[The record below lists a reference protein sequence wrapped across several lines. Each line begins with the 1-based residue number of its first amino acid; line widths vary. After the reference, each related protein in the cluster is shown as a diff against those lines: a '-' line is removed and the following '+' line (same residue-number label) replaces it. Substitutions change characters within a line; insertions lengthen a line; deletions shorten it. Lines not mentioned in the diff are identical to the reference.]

1 MNWDWPR
8 SVHRSSF
15 IVHRSFLA
23 LLLLLAACA
32 RETPKYNVVLITL
45 DTFRA
50 DRATTPN
57 LSRLAAQ
64 GVRFEQAQSP
74 VPLTLPAHASILSGL
89 LPLHHGLR
97 NNGAG
102 TFPADRE
109 TLATTLSRNGYRTA
123 AFVGAFVLDHRFG
136 LDRGF
141 DTYDDEIPRDSSG
154 DVSLEAARRA
164 DAVVDRAV
172 AWLGG
177 ASEQP
182 SFAWVHLWDAHAPYA
197 PPAPHPQTYDGEVA
211 YVDQQL
217 GRLLSAIDT
226 KNTIVIV
233 VGDHGEGLGE
243 HGEGTHGLLL
253 YQSTLHVPM
262 LIAAPDV
269 EPRVVRE
276 PVSSVDLAP
285 TVAALLEI
293 EFPKV
298 DGRNVLAE
306 SLPSVDLYAETQY
319 PLTFGWNELASLRN
333 RNTKVIS
340 APYPELY
347 DLAGDPREIR
357 NVISNERRTAR
368 ELLPR
373 LTAIRQTAVVPAAV
387 RVDEETRRKLE
398 SLGYVSPQPV
408 QGRATRPDPKAMV
421 ALFTEFERGRTS
433 IPVLENLVRRDPYN
447 PVFRSALARLQRDGG
462 QNESA
467 VDLLRGTVALAPAD
481 ADAWYNL
488 GVALTEANELDEALA
503 ALTESARLDPLRAA
517 TQNAIGV
524 ILIQRGD
531 AQAAA
536 NAFRRAT
543 ELDPRDARGWNNA
556 GNALR
561 ALANVGDA
569 ATAYRKAIELSPN
582 YADPHNGLGVILVQ
596 SRRPAEAVRSF
607 ETAIRLQPDFHKA
620 RLNLGIALQESGRVQ
635 EAAAQYEALLKS
647 AAPEEQRAAAR
658 TLLAGIRSR

>member
-1 MNWDWPR
+1 MATF
-8 SVHRSSF
+8 RSSG
-15 IVHRSFLA
+15 VVLAA
-23 LLLLLAACA
+23 LLLFGCA

-50 DRATTPN
+50 DRATAPN
-57 LSRLAAQ
+57 LAKLAAQ
-64 GVRFEQAQSP
+64 SVRFDEAQSP

-109 TLATTLSRNGYRTA
+109 TLATALSRNGYRTG

-136 LDRGF
+136 LNRGF
-141 DTYDDEIPRDSSG
+141 DTYDDEIPRDPNG
-154 DVSLEAARRA
+154 DLSLEAARRA
-164 DAVVDRAV
+164 DVVVGRAL

-177 ASEQP
+177 TNAQP

-211 YVDQQL
+211 WVDQQL
-217 GRLLSAIDT
+217 GRLLAAIDRE
-226 KNTIVIV
+226 NTIVIV
-233 VGDHGEGLGE
+233 AGDHGEGLGE
-243 HGEGTHGLLL
+243 HGEETHGLLL

-262 LIAAPDV
+262 LIAAPGV
-269 EPRVVRE
+269 SPRVVRE

-285 TVAALLEI
+285 TIAALLKI
-293 EFPKV
+293 EFPKA

-306 SLPSVDLYAETQY
+306 TLAPADLYAETQY
-319 PLTFGWNELASLRN
+319 PLTFGWSELAALRH
-333 RNTKVIS
+333 RNTKVVS

-347 DLAGDPREIR
+347 DLAADPREAT
-357 NVISNERRTAR
+357 NVIGNERRAAR
-368 ELLPR
+368 DLMAR
-373 LTAIRQTAVVPAAV
+373 LDAVRQTAVVPQAT

-398 SLGYVSPQPV
+398 SLGYVSPAPV
-408 QGRATRPDPKAMV
+408 HDRGTRPDPKQMV
-421 ALFTEFERGRTS
+421 NLFTEFEKGRTS
-433 IPVLENLVRRDPYN
+433 IPVLEKLVERDPYN
-447 PVFRSALARLQRDGG
+447 PVFRAALARLQREGG

-488 GVALTEANELDEALA
+488 GVALTEANELQEALV
-503 ALTESARLDPLRAA
+503 ALAESARLDPLRAA

-569 ATAYRKAIELSPN
+569 ATAYRKAIELSPE

-596 SRRPAEAVRSF
+596 SRRAPEAVRSF
-607 ETAIRLQPDFHKA
+607 ETALRLQPDFHEA
-620 RLNLGIALQESGRVQ
+620 RLNLGIALQESGRVP
-635 EAAAQYEALLKS
+635 EAAAQYEAIVKS

-658 TLLAGIRSR
+658 TLLAAIR